1 MKRKIKLMAEY
12 NYSPLWDME
21 TADNLNLDELP
32 LSSSIQQKL
41 SNWAEIYN
49 QIINWDNPADSHF
62 FDAVSQDNFE
72 REGVNIWRQLQE
84 ELSPNYQIFYFSEK
98 QQRLLT
104 PEDAS
109 EAIREKEV
117 RYIAVLASVRH
128 T

>member
-32 LSSSIQQKL
+32 LSSSIQKKL

-98 QQRLLT
+98 QQRLLA

-117 RYIAVLASVRH
+117 RYK
-128 T
+128 

>member
-12 NYSPLWDME
+12 NYSPFWDME
-21 TADNLNLDELP
+21 TADNLDLDELP
-32 LSSSIQQKL
+32 LSSSIQKKL

-117 RYIAVLASVRH
+117 RYK
-128 T
+128 